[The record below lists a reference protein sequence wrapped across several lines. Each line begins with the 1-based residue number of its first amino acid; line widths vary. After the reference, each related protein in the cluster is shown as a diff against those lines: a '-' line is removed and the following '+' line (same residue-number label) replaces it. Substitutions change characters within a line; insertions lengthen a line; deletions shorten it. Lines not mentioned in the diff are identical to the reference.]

1 MHTFLN
7 PVKPEPGTTDV
18 DPLEMLLNPEQEESV
33 IEVAY
38 IYFFAYDQ
46 KSVGLG
52 NHIGDLE

>member
-1 MHTFLN
+1 M
-7 PVKPEPGTTDV
+7 KPEPGTTDV